1 MNVKAVWERA
11 KPPLFWAM
19 VAVIMAIYG
28 YFAWLALIAW
38 GFSTWYSGREL
49 ANRTMAWEF
58 LLSVANFFMILA
70 VAIAARNPMKIL
82 NFAGGFW
89 AAGLAFALLG
99 VSHLTIIA
107 IVAVVIVSESM
118 GDTMLPALT
127 FSGLTNIFLAS
138 GAVFAAIVTPL
149 WGGNRRAAYAL
160 GFLYGAVAAHTAVV
174 VLFLGAILERMSE
187 AYGYGEGS
195 IVLIWL
201 GLSAGVGVLGVLSWR
216 QGRAVFTLA
225 GAATAAV
232 AFVGAWFYAPPFYG
246 GGLPYA
252 SWHPVWVCAVPL
264 LLFLAVLRRGRMQ
277 GFGRAG

>member
-11 KPPLFWAM
+11 KASLFWAM
-19 VAVIMAIYG
+19 VAVVMASYG
-28 YFAWLALIAW
+28 YFAQLALIFW
-38 GFSTWYSGREL
+38 WFPSYSGREEL
-49 ANRTMAWEF
+49 ANWTAAWGF
-58 LLSVANFFMILA
+58 FLSVANFFMILA

-89 AAGLAFALLG
+89 AAGLAFSLLG
-99 VSHLTIIA
+99 VGHLTIIA

-127 FSGLTNIFLAS
+127 FSGLTNTFLAS

-149 WGGNRRAAYAL
+149 WGGNRRAVYAL

-174 VLFLGAILERMSE
+174 VLFLGAILERMGE

-201 GLSAGVGVLGVLSWR
+201 GLSAGVVVLGVLSWR

-252 SWHPVWVCAVPL
+252 SWHPVWVCAVPV
-264 LLFLAVLRRGRMQ
+264 LLFLAVLRRGRMR
-277 GFGRAG
+277 GFGRVG